1 MPSSARDLFDE
12 LTPHARSVICEV
24 GDYFCLQ
31 VAGSLE
37 PDLLTPLYQVR
48 ESLSCLA
55 LVGELSEGVRA
66 ELSEIAPRLLHPAS
80 TLEPPLEQEAVICRA
95 LPELALWVASARL
108 EGEDFDGDEYDP
120 YSLSSPG
127 HLPDHES
134 FRRGDLVFVCDR
146 DSEHFGREARFGL
159 YTDPRLDHSSRLAR
173 VSFSGGK
180 ETAVLPTSALR
191 FAPERYGNE
200 RQETHL
206 RTFARDGFELRVFD
220 TGRCSNRHGKVLV
233 HYQLFDHRFE
243 DGVEPIFEGADFSV
257 SPLHAPDEDS
267 TLASLLAFLA
277 FQRGE
282 VEAEYFE
289 DYTPRQI
296 AWRDERAG
304 DLAMVVWD
312 LEESASS
319 DDS

>member
-1 MPSSARDLFDE
+1 MSSPRELFGE
-12 LTPHARSVICEV
+12 LTPHARSVVCEV
-24 GDYFCLQ
+24 ADYFCLQ

-37 PDLLTPLYQVR
+37 PDLLTPLYQIR

-55 LVGELSEGVRA
+55 LVGELSADVRA
-66 ELSEIAPRLLHPAS
+66 ELSAIAPRLLHPAS
-80 TLEPPLEQEAVICRA
+80 TIQPLEQEAVIAHA

-108 EGEDFDGDEYDP
+108 EGKDFDGDDYDP

-159 YTDPRLDHSSRLAR
+159 YTDPRLDHSSRLGMVFFGA
-173 VSFSGGK
+173 K

-220 TGRCSNRHGKVLV
+220 TGRSNRHGKVLI
-233 HYQLFDHRFE
+233 HYQLFDHRLE

-267 TLASLLAFLA
+267 TLASLLGFLA
-277 FQRGE
+277 FQCGD

-289 DYTPRQI
+289 GYTPRQI

-312 LEESASS
+312 IEESASS